1 MILQITHLENAK
13 NATIEEAEV
22 VRTKLSTIYDEIQN
36 YTSNALVRLKQLVTN
51 NFTELLFLFYTRYI
65 CRKGLQFFYQDV
77 WKLKKLQP
85 ILEEEFILLR
95 MIIHSTIALMAFIEN
110 ILIINAENN
119 CNNNGNNYEYDSDR
133 FTEL

>member
-1 MILQITHLENAK
+1 M
-13 NATIEEAEV
+13 
-22 VRTKLSTIYDEIQN
+22 
-36 YTSNALVRLKQLVTN
+36 RLKQLFTN
-51 NFTELLFLFYTRYI
+51 DYTQLLFLFYERYF

-110 ILIINAENN
+110 ILIIHEENN
-119 CNNNGNNYEYDSDR
+119 YNSYGNNYEYDSDR